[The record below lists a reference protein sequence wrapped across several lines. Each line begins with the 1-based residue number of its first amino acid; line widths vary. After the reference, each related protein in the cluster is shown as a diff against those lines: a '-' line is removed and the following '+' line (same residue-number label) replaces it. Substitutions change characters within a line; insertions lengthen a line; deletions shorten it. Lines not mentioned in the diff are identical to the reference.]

1 MNNNWQLQTAKS
13 KFSELVERTLHH
25 GAQVVTR
32 HGKKVVVIVPFE
44 EYEQLTRP
52 KESLTQ
58 FLIASPLAGS
68 ELSID
73 RDKSMPR
80 KIEIEP

>member
-13 KFSELVERTLHH
+13 KFSELVERTLHD

-32 HGKKVVVIVPFE
+32 HGKKVVVVVPFE

-58 FLIASPLAGS
+58 FLMTSPLSGS
-68 ELSID
+68 ELPIE

>member
-1 MNNNWQLQTAKS
+1 MNNHWQLQTAKS

-25 GAQVVTR
+25 GPQIITR
-32 HGKKVVVIVPFE
+32 RGKKVVVIIPFE

-52 KESLTQ
+52 KESLTR
-58 FLIASPLAGS
+58 FLMDSPLSGS
-68 ELSID
+68 ELSIE

-80 KIEIEP
+80 KVDIEP